1 MTGIRWQDRMGHRA
15 SPPPVSDD
23 PAPQRR
29 RRRIAASIGAAFV
42 VIGIGALIQAPQF
55 RVEQVVLTRAGDYER
70 VSGTTLQSVASVVG
84 QSIFTVSS
92 RKVASQVASLPG
104 VRRAR
109 VITRL
114 PNIVEIEV
122 EERLPIVVWRTFTGD
137 LLVDDQG
144 FVVSTAVP
152 SLESAGTGLP
162 VVVDTSGAMVTVG
175 DHLPARAILAVGA
188 ITAAFEA
195 SRLPLEAVEY
205 GATGLSFVIDGGT
218 RVVMGEPD
226 DLNAKFGHMLAVRA
240 FAQEQGVRLTT
251 LDVRAPTRPSYR
263 VATPM
268 PTPTETPR
276 AAATPPRARS

>member
-1 MTGIRWQDRMGHRA
+1 MTGGRWQDRMGHRA
-15 SPPPVSDD
+15 APPPTTID
-23 PAPQRR
+23 PTPRR
-29 RRRIAASIGAAFV
+29 RRRMTAGV
-42 VIGIGALIQAPQF
+42 GVALILVAITYLIQSPQF
-55 RVEQVVLTRAGDYER
+55 RVEHVVLTRAGEYER

-92 RKVASQVASLPG
+92 SNVAAQVASLPG

-144 FVVSTAVP
+144 FVVSTAVTP
-152 SLESAGTGLP
+152 SESGDGSLP
-162 VVVDTSGAMVTVG
+162 IVVDTSGLVVGVG
-175 DHLPARAILAVGA
+175 DRLPARAILAVGA
-188 ITAAFEA
+188 VTAAFEA
-195 SRLPLEAVEY
+195 LRLPVEAVEY

-240 FAQEQGVRLTT
+240 LAQEQGLRLTT

-263 VATPM
+263 VATPIPA
-268 PTPTETPR
+268 PTATPR
-276 AAATPPRARS
+276 AAATPPRTR

>member
-1 MTGIRWQDRMGHRA
+1 MTGTRWQDRMGHRA
-15 SPPPVSDD
+15 SPPTIVDD
-23 PAPQRR
+23 PAPRR
-29 RRRIAASIGAAFV
+29 RRRIAAGIGAALTV
-42 VIGIGALIQAPQF
+42 VGISALIQAPQF

-92 RKVASQVASLPG
+92 RNVASHVASLPG

-114 PNIVEIEV
+114 PNIVEIAV
-122 EERLPIVVWRTFTGD
+122 EERLPIVVWRTFAGD

-144 FVVSTAVP
+144 FVVATAFP
-152 SLESAGTGLP
+152 DRESAGAALP
-162 VVVDTSGAMVTVG
+162 VVVDTSGSVVSVG

-188 ITAAFEA
+188 VTAAFEA

-240 FAQEQGVRLTT
+240 LAQEQGVRLTT

-263 VATPM
+263 VATPI
-268 PTPTETPR
+268 PAPVGTPR

>member
-1 MTGIRWQDRMGHRA
+1 M
-15 SPPPVSDD
+15 
-23 PAPQRR
+23 
-29 RRRIAASIGAAFV
+29 AF
-42 VIGIGALIQAPQF
+42 LTQAPPF
-55 RVEQVVLTRAGDYER
+55 GVDQVILTRAGDYER
-70 VSGTTLQSVASVVG
+70 VSVTTLQSVTSVVG
-84 QSIFTVSS
+84 QNIFTVSTS
-92 RKVASQVASLPG
+92 TVAAQVASLPG

-122 EERLPIVVWRTFTGD
+122 EERLPIVVWRTFAGD

-144 FVVSTAVP
+144 VVVSA
-152 SLESAGTGLP
+152 AGSTVGEPGGAGLP
-162 VVVDTSGAMVTVG
+162 VVVDTSGSLVAVG
-175 DHLPARAILAVGA
+175 DRLPARAILAVGA
-188 ITAAFEA
+188 VTAAFEA

-240 FAQEQGVRLTT
+240 FAHEQGVRLTT

-263 VATPM
+263 IATPT
-268 PTPTETPR
+268 PAPTETPR
-276 AAATPPRARS
+276 AAATPPRSRS